1 MCQLNMVVGDLDG
14 NVEAMLAAYDQAE
27 ADGCDLAVFSELS
40 ITGYPPED
48 LVLKPGFVADNQA
61 ALAKLAART
70 GHCVAFVGFVD
81 DDRDLYDAAAVCARG
96 QVVGRYH
103 KRLLPNY
110 AVFDEART
118 FTPGVEPLALY
129 EIAGVKVGVSVCEDA
144 WGPSGPIAEQAAG
157 GAELV
162 VNLNASPYFRGRH
175 VERERMIATRAED
188 GHCTIVY
195 VNQVGGQD
203 ELVFDGGS
211 FVVDADGDLVCHL
224 PQFREAVEV
233 VDLDVRPSYRT
244 RLLDPRG
251 RSALTPLPVVE
262 ISGLPAVADPP
273 REEWRRPAEHHP
285 LDPPAEVYDALV
297 LGTRDY
303 LVKNGFTDAVI
314 GLSGGIDSSLVTCI
328 AADAIGPDH
337 VHTVAMPSRFSS
349 EHSRTDA
356 DALAEALGVHHT
368 VASIEEVHAAFRT
381 MLTPAIGEPVGL
393 TDENLQPRIRGTYLM
408 ALTNANRGWLVLT
421 TGNKS
426 ELAVGYSTLYGDTA
440 GGFAVIKDVPKTLVY
455 DLCRHVNARAGRSI
469 IPESV
474 ITKPPSA
481 ELRPDQRDDQSLPP
495 YEVLDPIL
503 EDYVEGDLTRAELVA
518 AGHDAELVAKVT
530 RLVDV
535 AEYKR
540 RQNPPGP
547 RITPKAFGKDRRI
560 PITNRYDR

>member
-1 MCQLNMVVGDLDG
+1 
-14 NVEAMLAAYDQAE
+14 
-27 ADGCDLAVFSELS
+27 
-40 ITGYPPED
+40 
-48 LVLKPGFVADNQA
+48 
-61 ALAKLAART
+61 
-70 GHCVAFVGFVD
+70 
-81 DDRDLYDAAAVCARG
+81 
-96 QVVGRYH
+96 
-103 KRLLPNY
+103 
-110 AVFDEART
+110 
-118 FTPGVEPLALY
+118 
-129 EIAGVKVGVSVCEDA
+129 
-144 WGPSGPIAEQAAG
+144 
-157 GAELV
+157 
-162 VNLNASPYFRGRH
+162 
-175 VERERMIATRAED
+175 MIATRAED

-224 PQFREAVEV
+224 AQFREAVEV
-233 VDLDVRPSYRT
+233 VDLDVRPTFRT

-251 RSALTPLPVVE
+251 RSTVAPLPVVE

-273 REEWRRPAEHHP
+273 ASAWRRPPDFHP
-285 LDPPAEVYDALV
+285 LDPLAEVYDALV
-297 LGTRDY
+297 VGTRDY

-328 AADAIGPDH
+328 AADALGPDH

-356 DALAEALGVHHT
+356 SALAEALGVHHT
-368 VASIEEVHAAFRT
+368 VAPIEEVHAAFRS
-381 MLTPAIGEPVGL
+381 MLTPAVGEPAGL

-440 GGFAVIKDVPKTLVY
+440 GGFAVIKDVPKLLVY
-455 DLCRHVNARAGRSI
+455 DLCRHVNARAGCQV

-495 YEVLDPIL
+495 YEVLDPLL
-503 EDYVEGDLTRAELVA
+503 EDYVEGDLTRAGLVA
-518 AGHDAELVAKVT
+518 AGHDPALVDRVT

-535 AEYKR
+535 AEFKR

-547 RITPKAFGKDRRI
+547 RITAKAFGKDRRI